1 MAVIGERQV
10 TGENG
15 GIFQNEKS
23 RSGLNMEGF
32 WLCDNC
38 RIGADNIP
46 SPSSPPSKGREPED
60 EA

>member
-46 SPSSPPSKGREPED
+46 SPSGDLPPKN
-60 EA
+60 